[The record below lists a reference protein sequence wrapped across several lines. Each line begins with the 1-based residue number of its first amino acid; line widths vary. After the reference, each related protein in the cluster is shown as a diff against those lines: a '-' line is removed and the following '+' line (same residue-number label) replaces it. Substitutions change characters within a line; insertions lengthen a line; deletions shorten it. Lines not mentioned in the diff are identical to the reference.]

1 MSSPTEE
8 PGGEGTS
15 RLPSLGNEL
24 TPSQRA
30 RGQRAAVFGTV
41 LVGLVQQIALG
52 QIMMLYA
59 NDVLGFSPR
68 KIAGVLA
75 AVPLVA
81 LVRMPLLGTI
91 RKIGMVRSAML
102 SEGLAL
108 LVVAGIILVPAAQM
122 SFPLFL
128 AMVMIFAG
136 SRQIGTGSV
145 WQPLLRGVTTA
156 RDRGRFY
163 ARMRFGLMTVTAVGM
178 SVLPWIVGESI
189 TEDQYKWLL
198 GVALLGLLNR
208 MFWLR
213 SIPQGPGL
221 EVEDGNAS
229 AGAALSRTWKTLR
242 TAAVLRRPL
251 LIVSLMTLVAIP
263 VYVVYLRTML
273 EVPASVVT
281 LFIVAIQLG
290 GAISLLAWGRVAD
303 AIGFRPMFRGLIILS
318 LLMMPLHLLVAPF
331 SGGDF
336 AWSQLELRELV
347 TVLVLLSQ
355 GLIGGA
361 LASGKGIA
369 VTSIQHYQVS
379 DNESL
384 EAMNAWNTVV
394 FIIGAATAF
403 FHGFFLQDVVIPRG
417 MQSFFNNVL
426 YFDWMKGFI
435 LFVNVPVQLV
445 VLWQLGKLTN
455 TRPYFGVTD
464 FFSSLSSGFVRSSL
478 ARRYIFHED
487 EGRRANV
494 ARWFGENLNPV
505 NLDPLLRLLS
515 DPSYDVKVATIRSLA
530 RTASPLAGE
539 HLLKVLGDTDKRHLA
554 DHVAWALGELRYEP
568 AFDCLVSLL
577 ESHHP
582 SRIRAMAARALGK
595 IGKRAAIEPLVG
607 VVRDPTA
614 RAHELSSACRSLIR
628 LKAINQAEAIFDT
641 FAALDD
647 QQERFELADA
657 LCEVLN
663 ISNRWLLIS
672 DSESL
677 FHSLVAYTER
687 QSPDWIAQRL
697 PVVTALR
704 ARDDTRI
711 KLMLRT
717 AAAED
722 PYADSRRVHALR
734 VSIEKTDRF
743 QTLTIMAAAWL
754 LLRRG

>member
-1 MSSPTEE
+1 MSSPAEE
-8 PGGEGTS
+8 ADGEGTS
-15 RLPSLGNEL
+15 RLPALGSEL
-24 TPSQRA
+24 TPGERA
-30 RGQRAAVFGTV
+30 RGQRAAVFGSV
-41 LVGLVQQIALG
+41 LAGLVQQIALG

-59 NDVLGFSPR
+59 NDVLGFTPR

-75 AVPLVA
+75 VVPLVA
-81 LVRMPLLGTI
+81 LMRMPLLGLI
-91 RKIGMVRSAML
+91 RKIGMVRSAIL
-102 SEGLAL
+102 SECIAL
-108 LVVAGIILVPAAQM
+108 LIVAGMILVPAAQM
-122 SFPLFL
+122 NFPLFL
-128 AMVMIFAG
+128 VLVMVFAG
-136 SRQIGTGSV
+136 SRQIGLGSV

-163 ARMRFGLMTVTAVGM
+163 ARMRFGWMSFTAVGM
-178 SVLPWIVGESI
+178 GVLPWIIGQQI
-189 TEDQYKWLL
+189 TEAQYKWLL
-198 GVALLGLLNR
+198 GIAVIGLLNR
-208 MFWLR
+208 IFWLR
-213 SIPQGPGL
+213 LMPQGPGL
-221 EVEDGNAS
+221 KMESGNAG
-229 AGAALSRTWKTLR
+229 AGAALSRTWKTMR
-242 TAAVLRRPL
+242 TARVLRRPL

-273 EVPASVVT
+273 EIPASVVT

-318 LLMMPLHLLVAPF
+318 LFIMPLHLLVAPF
-331 SGGDF
+331 SSGNF

-347 TVLVLLSQ
+347 TVLVLLVQ

-379 DNESL
+379 DGESL
-384 EAMNAWNTVV
+384 EAMNVWNIVV
-394 FIIGAATAF
+394 FMIGSATAL
-403 FHGFFLQDVVIPRG
+403 FHGFFLQDVVMPQG
-417 MQSFFNNVL
+417 MHSFFNDVL

-435 LFVNVPVQLV
+435 LFVNVPVQLI
-445 VLWQLGKLTN
+445 VLWQVGKLTN

-494 ARWFGENLNPV
+494 ARWFGEHLNPV
-505 NLDPLLRLLS
+505 NIDPLLRLLT

-539 HLLKVLGDTDKRHLA
+539 RLLELLADTDKRHLA
-554 DHVAWALGELRYEP
+554 DHVAWALGELAYEP
-568 AFDCLVSLL
+568 AFDCLVGLL
-577 ESHHP
+577 ESSQP

-595 IGKRAAIEPLVG
+595 LGKRKAIEPLVA

-628 LKAINQAEAIFDT
+628 LKAINQAEAVFDT

-647 QQERFELADA
+647 RQERFELADA
-657 LCEVLN
+657 LCEVLD
-663 ISNRWLLIS
+663 ITNRWLLLS
-672 DSESL
+672 DSDSL

-687 QSPDWIAQRL
+687 QSPSWIEERL
-697 PVVTALR
+697 PAVQALR
-704 ARDDTRI
+704 DRDEAGIR
-711 KLMLRT
+711 KMLRL
-717 AAAED
+717 AAGEG

-734 VSIEKTDRF
+734 VSVERTDRF
-743 QTLTIMAAAWL
+743 QALTVMAAAWL